1 MTAKASVDGTS
12 QRCTGDGYSRP
23 PPRVPSASVCLESPS
38 PRSHEDA
45 CPRGQG
51 QPYVQDD
58 VISNHTCHEL
68 IST

>member
-1 MTAKASVDGTS
+1 MTAKASVDGTAS
-12 QRCTGDGYSRP
+12 KMHRRRLTAP

-51 QPYVQDD
+51 QPNVQDD